1 MRSLYSSKP
10 VFPFF
15 SVFSSILIVVLGLL
29 FAPHAQTLFFLS
41 LAWIL
46 FLTFGSYRACFL
58 VLPFMLFFGSAFF
71 GLTFLISK
79 DFSASLAAFT
89 RIATVFVAVIPG
101 LSVPPV
107 NVVRAISSLNVKKS
121 LRPALRTITLGLMIT
136 LSFFPIL
143 AKEIAQ
149 VKEAVQTRAGSIFS
163 PKIFYRAFLIP
174 LVIRLVNICD
184 TLSLSVE
191 TRGFSIGEDEYSVFK
206 QIKLSVR
213 DFVFIFLILI
223 LCVGLILSILG
234 GVS

>member
-1 MRSLYSSKP
+1 MCSLYSSKP

-29 FAPHAQTLFFLS
+29 FAPHTQTLFFLS

-46 FLTFGSYRACFL
+46 FLIFGSFRACFF
-58 VLPFMLFFGSAFF
+58 VLPLLLISGSAFY

-89 RIATVFVAVIPG
+89 RIASVFVAVIPG

-107 NVVRAISSLNVKKS
+107 NIVRSISSLNVKKS
-121 LRPALRTITLGLMIT
+121 ARSALRTLTLGLMIT
-136 LSFFPIL
+136 LSFFPVL
-143 AKEIAQ
+143 AKEISQ
-149 VKEAVQTRAGSIFS
+149 VKEAVQTRGAQSIFT
-163 PKIFYRAFLIP
+163 PRIFYRAFLIP

-191 TRGFSIGEDEYSVFK
+191 TRGFSIDEEEYSVFK
-206 QIKLSVR
+206 PVKLNVW
-213 DFVFIFLILI
+213 DFIFVFLVLI
-223 LCVGLILSILG
+223 LCVALILSVL
-234 GVS
+234 

>member
-1 MRSLYSSKP
+1 MRSLYSAKP

-15 SVFSSILIVVLGLL
+15 GVFSSILVIVFGLL
-29 FAPHAQTLFFLS
+29 FAPCPKTLFFLGS
-41 LAWIL
+41 AWIL
-46 FLTFGSYRACFL
+46 FLVFGSYKACFF
-58 VLPFMLFFGSAFF
+58 VLPFMFAFGAIFY

-79 DFSASLAAFT
+79 EFASSLAAFT
-89 RIATVFVAVIPG
+89 RIACVFVAVIPG

-107 NVVRAISSLNVKKS
+107 NVVRSISSLKVKKS
-121 LRPALRTITLGLMIT
+121 FRPVLRTITLGLMIT

-149 VKEAVQTRAGSIFS
+149 VKEAVQTRGSGSVFS

-191 TRGFSIGEDEYSVFK
+191 TRGFSLGEDEYSVFK
-206 QIKLSVR
+206 QIKLNAR
-213 DFVFIFLILI
+213 DFVFIFLVFV
-223 LCVGLILSILG
+223 LCALLVLAVLNG
-234 GVS
+234 

>member
-1 MRSLYSSKP
+1 MRSLYSAKP

-29 FAPHAQTLFFLS
+29 FAPRTQTLFFLS

-46 FLTFGSYRACFL
+46 FLSFGSCKACFF
-58 VLPFMLFFGSAFF
+58 VLPFLLIFGSAFF

-107 NVVRAISSLNVKKS
+107 NVVRSISSLNVKKS
-121 LRPALRTITLGLMIT
+121 LRPVLRTITLGLMIT
-136 LSFFPIL
+136 LSFFPVL

-149 VKEAVQTRAGSIFS
+149 VKEAVQTRGAGSVFN

-191 TRGFSIGEDEYSVFK
+191 TRGFSISEDEYSVFK
-206 QIKLSVR
+206 KIKLNVR
-213 DFVFIFLILI
+213 DFVFIFLVFI
-223 LCVGLILSILG
+223 LCAALIFLVL
-234 GVS
+234 

>member
-1 MRSLYSSKP
+1 MRSLYSLKP

-15 SVFSSILIVVLGLL
+15 SVFSSTLIVVLGLL
-29 FAPHAQTLFFLS
+29 FAPHTQTLFFLS

-46 FLTFGSYRACFL
+46 FLTFGSYKACFF
-58 VLPFMLFFGSAFF
+58 VLPLMFVFGSAFY

-89 RIATVFVAVIPG
+89 RIACVFVAVIPG
-101 LSVPPV
+101 LSVPPI
-107 NVVRAISSLNVKKS
+107 NVARSISSLNVKKS
-121 LRPALRTITLGLMIT
+121 LRPVLRTLTLGLMIT

-149 VKEAVQTRAGSIFS
+149 VKEAVQTRGAGSVFS

-206 QIKLSVR
+206 QIKLSIR
-213 DFVFIFLILI
+213 DFVFIFLVLI
-223 LCVGLILSILG
+223 LCVGLILSIL
-234 GVS
+234 